1 VKPLIFIGIATGIGM
16 LLGWSALDQLDPSFT
31 AFLGRFRPVLII
43 ILSFIILGERLAL
56 KELPPIGLMVVGCVF
71 SAVGRWEVVGIGI
84 VLALSAAF
92 MAAIQQVVAKIA
104 VARSHPDIMVFYRVV
119 IAALI
124 IAIWNLLTGSTD
136 FHVKLSYWLVLLLG
150 AFLGPTLSFH
160 FMYRAYRYWDLSKV
174 SVVIIAQPLIVLPL
188 AYLFLGKLPA
198 QNELIGGFV
207 IMGGAVW
214 LGLLHFLAGKRA
226 ELPIV
231 VPKQASKN
239 GTMERG
245 VLEISS
251 TRRWNFNF
259 LSGSLGLSMIQT
271 SPSFDISSVP
281 ASEIGSRFDPAI
293 GSELMN
299 GGIPGHG
306 TRIFQEGKLSRGSL
320 RISVNRM
327 SLNFL
332 IMHRKGHTNQ

>member
-1 VKPLIFIGIATGIGM
+1 MSPNDRFKSEGTRGFLYALAGAILLSTNFITAKYALEGFNPVTFALIWTLAASFYSLSIALFRGGWRQFVLPWHSVKPLIFIGIATGIGM

-104 VARSHPDIMVFYRVV
+104 VARSHPDIMVFYRVI

-239 GTMERG
+239 GTMER
-245 VLEISS
+245 
-251 TRRWNFNF
+251 
-259 LSGSLGLSMIQT
+259 
-271 SPSFDISSVP
+271 
-281 ASEIGSRFDPAI
+281 
-293 GSELMN
+293 
-299 GGIPGHG
+299 
-306 TRIFQEGKLSRGSL
+306 
-320 RISVNRM
+320 
-327 SLNFL
+327 
-332 IMHRKGHTNQ
+332 